1 MTSFRC
7 SLTRFFNLKGMDRYL
22 YAEIS
27 ARLNRD
33 KIRTLIIDDELEA
46 ELEENLGGEID
57 LSVLRLHEAGIISRV
72 INEEGEYVIT
82 PLVEPELVHK
92 KPVVSKK
99 SEDDI
104 SDESEGD
111 GWESLAMSLIRG
123 AGQTPSDNYTS
134 SVVKELKVL
143 DIPIDKAKKLLNSVN
158 KTQII
163 SVGGW
168 VRTCGKSLIE
178 NIFKL
183 DNHPMYKKYNF
194 PEPEGEPASKSQIKK
209 ALEKMKEIVKCQQEP
224 SDR

>member
-1 MTSFRC
+1 MKSFRC

-33 KIRTLIIDDELEA
+33 EIRTLIIDDEMEA
-46 ELEENLGGEID
+46 ELEENLGGKID
-57 LSVLRLHEAGIISRV
+57 IPVLRLHEAGIISRTIV
-72 INEEGEYVIT
+72 DGEYVIT

-104 SDESEGD
+104 SDESKGD
-111 GWESLAMSLIRG
+111 GWESLAMELITG
-123 AGQTPSDNYTS
+123 AGQTPSDNYTA

-158 KTQII
+158 KTHII

-168 VRTCGKSLIE
+168 VRTCGMTILNNVVKLE
-178 NIFKL
+178 N
-183 DNHPMYKKYNF
+183 HHMYKKYKL
-194 PEPEGEPASKSQIKK
+194 PEPEGEPASKGQIKK
-209 ALEKMKEIVKCQQEP
+209 ALEKMKEIVVNADK
-224 SDR
+224 R